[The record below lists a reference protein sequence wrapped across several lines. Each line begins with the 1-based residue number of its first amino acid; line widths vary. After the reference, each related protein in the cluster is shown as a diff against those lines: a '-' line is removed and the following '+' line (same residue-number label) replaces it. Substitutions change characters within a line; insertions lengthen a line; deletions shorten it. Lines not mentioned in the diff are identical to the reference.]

1 MPESAGAT
9 RARPSVA
16 ILLATYNGASC
27 VQKQLESYLSQT
39 RAPDLILVSDD
50 GSTDDTLE
58 IIEAFRES
66 HPEVRFHIGEGPRR
80 GSAKNFLSLIQDTP
94 DWVDVVAL
102 SDQDDVWL
110 PDKLERGLSALSQAS
125 HRSEILLYCART
137 FECDAELNRR
147 RLSRGITRPPAFRH
161 ALVQNIAG
169 GNTMML
175 NRAALDLVRA
185 AGREVAKLVVH
196 DWWIYQI
203 VTGAGGRV
211 IFDPRPVLL
220 YRQHGGNLIGAN
232 TGIAARLGRVRLM
245 LSGRFRRWN
254 TINLLALKASSH
266 RLTPENQ
273 ELIAEFEACRQARLW
288 QRLRLLRRTGL
299 YRQGFFG
306 LLSLYAAALFGRL

>member
-27 VQKQLESYLSQT
+27 IQEQLESYLSQT

-50 GSTDDTLE
+50 GSTDDTLA
-58 IIEAFRES
+58 IIEAFRDS
-66 HPEVRFHIGEGPRR
+66 HPEIRCHIGKGPRR

-94 DWVDVVAL
+94 DWIDVVAL

-110 PDKLERGLSALSQAS
+110 PDKLERGLSALSEAS
-125 HRSEILLYCART
+125 PGSEILLYCART
-137 FECDAELNRR
+137 FECDAALNRP

-185 AGREVAKLVVH
+185 ASREVAKLVVH

-211 IFDPRPVLL
+211 IFDPRPALL

-232 TGIAARLGRVRLM
+232 TGIAARLRRVRLM

-266 RLTPENQ
+266 RLTPENRR
-273 ELIAEFEACRQARLW
+273 LLAEFEACRQAGAW

-306 LLSLYAAALFGRL
+306 LLSLYAAALLGRL

>member
-1 MPESAGAT
+1 MPERAGSAGT
-9 RARPSVA
+9 RPSVA
-16 ILLATYNGASC
+16 VLLATYNGASC
-27 VQKQLESYLSQT
+27 IKEQLESYLSQS
-39 RAPDLILVSDD
+39 RPPDLILVSDD
-50 GSTDDTLE
+50 GSTDDTLAL
-58 IIEAFRES
+58 IETFRKS
-66 HPEVRFHIGEGPRR
+66 HPEICLRITQGPRR
-80 GSAKNFLSLIQDTP
+80 GSAKNFLSLLQNTP
-94 DWVDVVAL
+94 DWIDVVAL

-110 PDKLERGLSALSQAS
+110 PDKLERGLTALSETS
-125 HRSEILLYCART
+125 HGSEILLYCART
-137 FECDAELNRR
+137 FECDAELNHA

-175 NRAALDLVRA
+175 NRPALDLVRA

-232 TGIAARLGRVRLM
+232 TGIAARLRRVRLM

-273 ELIAEFEACRQARLW
+273 KLLAEFEACRKAGLW
-288 QRLRLLRRTGL
+288 QRLRLLRRTRL

-306 LLSLYAAALFGRL
+306 PLSLYAAALFGRL

>member
-9 RARPSVA
+9 RTHPSIAV
-16 ILLATYNGASC
+16 LLATYNGASC
-27 VQKQLESYLSQT
+27 IQEQLESYLSQS
-39 RAPDLILVSDD
+39 RLPDLILVSDD
-50 GSTDDTLE
+50 GSTDDTLAL
-58 IIEAFRES
+58 IDAFRKS
-66 HPEVRFHIGEGPRR
+66 HPEICIRTTNGPRR
-80 GSAKNFLSLIQDTP
+80 GSAKNFLSLLQDTP
-94 DWVDVVAL
+94 DWIDVVAL

-110 PDKLERGLSALSQAS
+110 PDKLERGLSALSENS
-125 HRSEILLYCART
+125 HESEIVLYCART
-137 FECDAELNRR
+137 FECDAELNHL
-147 RLSRGITRPPAFRH
+147 RLSRNITRPPAFRH

-175 NRAALDLVRA
+175 NRAALDLVRDA
-185 AGREVAKLVVH
+185 SRAVAKLVVH

-211 IFDPRPVLL
+211 IFDPQPVLL

-232 TGIAARLGRVRLM
+232 TGMAARLRRLRLM

-266 RLTPENQ
+266 RLTPENRQ
-273 ELIAEFEACRQARLW
+273 LLAEFDACRKAAVW
-288 QRLRLLRRTGL
+288 QRLRLLRQARL

-306 LLSLYAAALFGRL
+306 LVSLYTAALFGRL